1 MELSEFK
8 ERLQSGDLE
17 LIRPYLTFEMMANDS
32 PKRNAYGDCPHI
44 EIKDMCAIPIVYA
57 ALDDRGNQLVKV
69 PFTREMCSRFG
80 IGDVELIQ
88 LVQDEV
94 AKKALPVCGLNGCS
108 GIINL

>member
-44 EIKDMCAIPIVYA
+44 EIKDMCAIPV
-57 ALDDRGNQLVKV
+57 V
-69 PFTREMCSRFG
+69 
-80 IGDVELIQ
+80 
-88 LVQDEV
+88 
-94 AKKALPVCGLNGCS
+94 
-108 GIINL
+108 

>member
-17 LIRPYLTFEMMANDS
+17 LIRPYLTFEMMANDY

-57 ALDDRGNQLVKV
+57 ALDDRGNRSVHARNV
-69 PFTREMCSRFG
+69 
-80 IGDVELIQ
+80 
-88 LVQDEV
+88 
-94 AKKALPVCGLNGCS
+94 
-108 GIINL
+108 